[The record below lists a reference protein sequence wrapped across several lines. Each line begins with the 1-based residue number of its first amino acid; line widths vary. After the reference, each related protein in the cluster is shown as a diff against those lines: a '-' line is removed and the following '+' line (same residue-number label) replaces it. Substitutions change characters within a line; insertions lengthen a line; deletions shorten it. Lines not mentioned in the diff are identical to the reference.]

1 MGSASSC
8 TDSSAQSQAVQF
20 APLPSTDEMHR
31 YVIDHL
37 DEAIEKGWV
46 VPYFQPVVR
55 TMTGKLCGLEA
66 LARWEDP
73 TYGLLAPYL
82 FIGALE
88 DARLIHKLDSC
99 IVRQVCRR
107 YRDCVNRGQ
116 EVVPVSFNL
125 SRLDF
130 DLCDIV
136 SVVES
141 AVREY
146 EVPRNMINI
155 EITETVFGADPAF
168 MVTMVDK
175 FHIAGYQVWMDD
187 FGSGYSTLNVL
198 KDFDFDELKI
208 DMEFLNRFGEKSK
221 TILASV
227 VDMAKKLGI
236 QTLAEGVETKEQSDY
251 LRSIGCEKMQ
261 GYFYGKPTP
270 YEDRAIDDLR
280 QAAGVESMA
289 ERLYFSELGAVNTLS
304 LSERDLTAG
313 NTTHDYV
320 TSMPFAIVEYAGGM
334 FKFLDWNPVFRDCFK
349 NMGVPSI
356 EEAEHRINDTTR
368 SLARHARRLVET
380 LETEKFARIDYVT
393 SEAACVIRVRHIT
406 SRNGRVAML
415 ASIDDT
421 IERYERKRREKLDDS
436 LTALYS
442 IYELI
447 SIVDLDSG
455 EVDPLFGTTGLD
467 TRYQGLPFETVTN
480 QFVETELYP
489 ADCARYREFID
500 GSTMMQRIRESGEG
514 YIIGFFRVRQTGGD
528 YAWKLFSLISLA
540 DRPGN
545 CVMLCIRSTHWSNDG
560 LLQMAFDGHSGER
573 DEGEGSAPDALAA
586 PATTEAMG
594 LDLRLTDG
602 SLWRTISRSSDFAFF
617 WKDRE
622 RRFVGANQKFLE
634 YYGFDSVDAILGK
647 TDEDM
652 GWHINP
658 EPFKEDEL
666 RVLNEGANV
675 EGVMGQCIVR
685 GEVHD
690 IVATKHPV
698 YRNGR
703 IVGLVGF
710 FLDANK
716 VQGSSVDADD
726 LPLRDPVTDVLNYTG
741 LEAATW
747 RFVDSYVKLGLDF
760 AMISVNVENYSHI
773 NEVFGYE
780 FGDKVLARVADELRS
795 AVGSHCAIGHV
806 YAERFVVLVQG
817 AGDDELGRT
826 CDDIERRISAIA
838 RVDGTPCTVYALASF
853 ARYSEHRDIEA
864 MKRKNRDSRRSRKG
878 DWNDSSESDVITSSL
893 L

>member
-1 MGSASSC
+1 MGFASSC
-8 TDSSAQSQAVQF
+8 TDSAAQPQSVQF
-20 APLPSTDEMHR
+20 APLPSTDKMHR
-31 YVIDHL
+31 YVIDHI

-73 TYGLLAPYL
+73 TYGLLAPYH

-107 YRDCVNRGQ
+107 YRDCVSRGQ

-136 SVVES
+136 SVVED

-155 EITETVFGADPAF
+155 EITETIFGADPSF
-168 MVTMVDK
+168 MVTVVNK
-175 FHIAGYQVWMDD
+175 FHVAGYQVWMDD

-208 DMEFLNRFGEKSK
+208 DMEFLNRFGDKSK

-227 VDMAKKLGI
+227 VDMSKKLGI
-236 QTLAEGVETKEQSDY
+236 QTLAEGVETQEQSDY

-261 GYFYGKPTP
+261 GYLYGKPMP
-270 YEDRAIDDLR
+270 YEDYAISDLR
-280 QAAGVESMA
+280 QTAGVESMS
-289 ERLYFSELGAVNTLS
+289 ERLYFSEVGAVNTLS

-320 TSMPFAIVEYAGGM
+320 TSMPFAIMEYAGNT
-334 FKFLDWNPVFRDCFK
+334 FSFLDWNPVFRDCFVS
-349 NMGVPSI
+349 MGIPSI
-356 EEAEHRINDTTR
+356 EEVERRINDTTR
-368 SLARHARRLVET
+368 SLARHARYLVNT

-406 SRNGRVAML
+406 SRNGRIAMIV
-415 ASIDDT
+415 SIDDT
-421 IERYERKRREKLDDS
+421 IERYERKRRDKLDDS
-436 LTALYS
+436 ITALYS

-447 SIVDLDSG
+447 SIIDLDSG
-455 EVDPLFGTTGLD
+455 EVEPLFGTTGLD
-467 TRYQGLPFETVTN
+467 TRYEGLPFEVITN
-480 QFVETELYP
+480 QFIDAELFP
-489 ADCARYREFID
+489 ADRARYREFID
-500 GSTMMQRIRESGEG
+500 GSTMMQRIRESGES
-514 YIIGFFRVRQTGGD
+514 YIVGFFRVRQIGGD
-528 YAWKLFSLISLA
+528 YAWKLFALISLV
-540 DRPGN
+540 DQPGN
-545 CVMLCIRSTHWSNDG
+545 RVMLCVRSTHWSNDG
-560 LLQMAFDGHSGER
+560 LFQMAFDGHSGER
-573 DEGEGSAPDALAA
+573 DEGDGSAPNMQEL
-586 PATTEAMG
+586 PEAMG

-602 SLWRTISRSSDFAFF
+602 SLWRAVSRSNDCAYF

-658 EPFKEDEL
+658 APFREDEL

-675 EGVMGQCIVR
+675 EGKMGQCIVR

-710 FLDANK
+710 FIDVDM
-716 VQGSSVDADD
+716 VQGDGLVVGD
-726 LPLRDPVTDVLNYTG
+726 LPLRDPVTNALNYTG

-780 FGDKVLARVADELRS
+780 FGDKVLARVADELRDS
-795 AVGSHCAIGHV
+795 VGSHCAIGHV
-806 YAERFVVLVQG
+806 YAERFVVLAQG
-817 AGDDELGRT
+817 VGDDKLT
-826 CDDIERRISAIA
+826 QMCDDIERRLSAIA
-838 RVDGTPCTVYALASF
+838 RIDGTPCTVYALASF

-864 MKRKNRDSRRSRKG
+864 MKRKNRDSRRSRQG
-878 DWNDSSESDVITSSL
+878 DWNDASESDVITSTL